1 MRQIPGQKYLPQIV
15 VGILFLG
22 LSVSESFAQNVIRSG
37 EEHSPKTAENPAPN
51 IGSSARP
58 EDRKAFTKQDSA
70 VHLAIYRWNLD
81 KNTNKI
87 MLRNVDTLASSFRN
101 DYPFFKKY
109 TGATFL
115 GNLGSPVIGFD
126 YFRRPESA
134 DFLFWA
140 PYEVYGYD
148 LSNTS
153 FFNTLTPFTKAS
165 YIWAGSR
172 VDEEEMLELTHT
184 QNITPR
190 LNFSIAFKK
199 AGTLGVYK
207 RQDSKTSG
215 LSVNLNY
222 LGDLYSAHAGL
233 IMNDCKGE
241 LNGGITK
248 DSLITKTT
256 VDATDHE
263 VNLSTARQ
271 AFETLT
277 LYASQSIDVPLFSI
291 GRINDSVDNKLM
303 TRLGHYFEYSSY
315 GRSYKDDIAST
326 DTSFYSGF
334 FYNNNLTYDST
345 YMRKIENRIFIH
357 VHPLKQNVF
366 FESLYGGLSSK
377 ICQFKSM
384 TLEDSTFLQNTKNQH
399 ELGLYAGISA
409 RYKEFFSW
417 NAYGEYTLT
426 GYRAN
431 DVYLKGELGVTLFQ
445 KSFPV
450 NVLATGSIK
459 NSTPDYFLGNYISNH
474 FRWQNSFDKTNE
486 VKIEGKL
493 NLIKLGMEAIVS
505 QSVLTDPVYVDNT
518 GMPRQSSGTVS
529 ITSLAIR
536 ENLRFGPWNMNH
548 RLLFQN
554 SSDQEVMPLP
564 SFAAQLS
571 YYFDFY
577 LVKNVLKLQI
587 GADLF
592 YNTAYK
598 GYAFNPATG
607 MYHSQ
612 NTTSFGN
619 YPWVD
624 FFVAAKWKVVTPFIK
639 YEHADQGMVTPSS
652 YFSALHYPRNPT
664 VLKFGISWN
673 FYD

>member
-1 MRQIPGQKYLPQIV
+1 MRQILGQKNLPQLAI
-15 VGILFLG
+15 GLLFLG
-22 LSVSESFAQNVIRSG
+22 LSVSASFAADETVG
-37 EEHSPKTAENPAPN
+37 T
-51 IGSSARP
+51 RP
-58 EDRKAFTKQDSA
+58 EDRKSFIKQDSSIRLA
-70 VHLAIYRWNLD
+70 VFRWNLD
-81 KNTNKI
+81 KSTNKV
-87 MLRNVDTLASSFRN
+87 LLNDVDTLVTSFRN
-101 DYPFFKKY
+101 DYPFYKKY

-140 PYEVYGYD
+140 PYAIYGYD
-148 LSNTS
+148 VANIS
-153 FFNTLTPFTKAS
+153 FFNTLKPFTKAS

-172 VDEEEMLELTHT
+172 IDEEEMLDLIHT

-190 LNFSIAFKK
+190 LNFAVAFKK
-199 AGTLGVYK
+199 AGTMGMYK
-207 RQDSKTSG
+207 RQDTKSSG
-215 LSVNLNY
+215 LSLNLNY
-222 LGDLYSAHAGL
+222 LGDIYNAHAGL
-233 IMNDCKGE
+233 IMNDNKGE

-248 DSLITKTT
+248 DSLITQTN
-256 VDATDHE
+256 VDATEHE
-263 VNLSTARQ
+263 VYLSDARQ
-271 AFETLT
+271 AFETFT
-277 LYASQSIDVPLFSI
+277 VFACQSIDLPLFSI

-303 TRLGHYFEYSSY
+303 TRLGQYFEYSSY
-315 GRSYKDDIAST
+315 GRSYKDNLTSQNT
-326 DTSFYSGF
+326 DFYSNF
-334 FYNNNLTYDST
+334 FYNNELTYDST
-345 YMRKIENRIFIH
+345 YMRKIENRVFIH

-377 ICQFKSM
+377 IYQFKSM
-384 TLEDSTFLQNTKNQH
+384 SMQDSAFIQNTKNQN

-409 RYKEFFSW
+409 KYKEYFSW
-417 NAYGEYTLT
+417 NAYGEYTLA

-431 DVYLKGELGVTLFQ
+431 DVLLKGEMGLMLFP
-445 KSFPV
+445 KSFPIHL
-450 NVLATGSIK
+450 LATGSIK
-459 NSTPDYFLGNYISNH
+459 NSTPDYFLENYISNH

-493 NLIKLGMEAIVS
+493 NLTKIGMEAIVS
-505 QSVLTDPVYVDNT
+505 QSVLTDPIYIDAT
-518 GMPRQSSGTVS
+518 GIPRQSSSSVS
-529 ITSLAIR
+529 ITSVAIR

-564 SFAAQLS
+564 AFAAQLS
-571 YYFDFY
+571 YFFDFY

-598 GYAFNPATG
+598 GYAFNPASG
-607 MYHSQ
+607 LYHSQ

-624 FFVAAKWKVVTPFIK
+624 FFVAAKWKEVTPFIK
-639 YEHADQGMVTPSS
+639 YEHASQGMVSPSS
-652 YFSALHYPRNPT
+652 YFSALHYPRNPS